1 MTLCPV
7 CDIPD
12 AAHCLGHGCL
22 QGTSV
27 SPAGERSVPSVSPP
41 TPAGLEAQPVLAS
54 GCHSSLPE
62 YAQFS
67 QLLYLWDSYP
77 SSFVIF
83 RGHGL

>member
-1 MTLCPV
+1 MTLGPV
-7 CDIPD
+7 CDVSN
-12 AAHCLGHGCL
+12 AAHCLEHGCL

-27 SPAGERSVPSVSPP
+27 SPAGERSVPSVSLP
-41 TPAGLEAQPVLAS
+41 TSAGLEAQLVLAS

-67 QLLYLWDSYP
+67 QLLNLWDSYR

-83 RGHGL
+83 